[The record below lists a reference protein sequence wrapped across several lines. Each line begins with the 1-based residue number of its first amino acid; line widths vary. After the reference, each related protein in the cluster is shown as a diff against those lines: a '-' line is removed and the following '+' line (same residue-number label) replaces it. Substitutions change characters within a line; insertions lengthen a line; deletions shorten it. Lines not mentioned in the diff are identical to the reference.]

1 MTDRLKDKVVIVTGA
16 ASGLG
21 AAQARVFAREGA
33 KVMLA
38 DISDRGA
45 DNAAAIQAD
54 GGKAEFVRLDV
65 SDSESWK
72 AAVAATLAAF
82 GSLTSLSNT
91 AGIIHYAG
99 VEDETIEGWN
109 RIIAI
114 NQTGVLLG
122 MQAALPALVASG
134 NGAIVNVSSLIALIA
149 APAAISYSASKSA
162 LRMMSRVTAMEY
174 VKKGV
179 RVNTIVP
186 GAMQT
191 PMQANVTA
199 EADAWQRSKLP
210 MGDLG
215 EPEAIAYGATS
226 LLYDEAKYVTGAE
239 LVVDGGLSVSA

>member
-91 AGIIHYAG
+91 AGIRSEAHTS
-99 VEDETIEGWN
+99 EL
-109 RIIAI
+109 
-114 NQTGVLLG
+114 Q
-122 MQAALPALVASG
+122 
-134 NGAIVNVSSLIALIA
+134 SLMR
-149 APAAISYSASKSA
+149 ISYAVFCLKKKKS
-162 LRMMSRVTAMEY
+162 
-174 VKKGV
+174 
-179 RVNTIVP
+179 
-186 GAMQT
+186 
-191 PMQANVTA
+191 
-199 EADAWQRSKLP
+199 
-210 MGDLG
+210 
-215 EPEAIAYGATS
+215 
-226 LLYDEAKYVTGAE
+226 
-239 LVVDGGLSVSA
+239 

>member
-82 GSLTSLSNT
+82 GSLTPLSIT

-99 VEDETIEGWN
+99 AEDETIEGWN
-109 RIIAI
+109 RIISL
-114 NQTGVLLG
+114 NQNGVQYRAG
-122 MQAALPALVASG
+122 
-134 NGAIVNVSSLIALIA
+134 
-149 APAAISYSASKSA
+149 
-162 LRMMSRVTAMEY
+162 RV
-174 VKKGV
+174 
-179 RVNTIVP
+179 
-186 GAMQT
+186 
-191 PMQANVTA
+191 
-199 EADAWQRSKLP
+199 
-210 MGDLG
+210 G
-215 EPEAIAYGATS
+215 EEEDRT
-226 LLYDEAKYVTGAE
+226 
-239 LVVDGGLSVSA
+239 

>member
-82 GSLTSLSNT
+82 RSEEHTSALQSLM
-91 AGIIHYAG
+91 
-99 VEDETIEGWN
+99 
-109 RIIAI
+109 R
-114 NQTGVLLG
+114 
-122 MQAALPALVASG
+122 
-134 NGAIVNVSSLIALIA
+134 
-149 APAAISYSASKSA
+149 ISYAVFC
-162 LRMMSRVTAMEY
+162 MQ
-174 VKKGV
+174 KK
-179 RVNTIVP
+179 N
-186 GAMQT
+186 
-191 PMQANVTA
+191 
-199 EADAWQRSKLP
+199 
-210 MGDLG
+210 
-215 EPEAIAYGATS
+215 
-226 LLYDEAKYVTGAE
+226 
-239 LVVDGGLSVSA
+239 